1 MAQRRRLRP
10 RGRRAKSRP
19 AIPTAAPMPATI
31 SSQWGDAA
39 SSAAAGSGVRVGT
52 GVSAGAGVAVG
63 VEEGVAVGRGV
74 GVAVEPPAEPEGR
87 VPVGALVAVVAVGAA
102 PCTVSTWGAGVA
114 VAVGTGVACG
124 CYVEMR
130 AARLD
135 MHCPLTRAVW

>member
-1 MAQRRRLRP
+1 M
-10 RGRRAKSRP
+10 
-19 AIPTAAPMPATI
+19 
-31 SSQWGDAA
+31 
-39 SSAAAGSGVRVGT
+39 
-52 GVSAGAGVAVG
+52 G

-74 GVAVEPPAEPEGR
+74 GVAAEPPTETEGR
-87 VPVGALVAVVAVGAA
+87 VPVGALVAVGAA

-114 VAVGTGVACG
+114 VAVGTGMACG